1 MPAIATPKRPTRLQI
16 WIRAVRALSLI
27 ISVIPVLLGGGLALI
42 DRGFDGW
49 TFLTTLITVML
60 LRAGTFLI
68 NDYYDYI
75 KGADLEDSYLPANG
89 LQLGMLTPRQVHF
102 AGLFCYVVACVLG
115 SYLVHVGGM
124 LVLVLGV
131 VGLVAGYL
139 YSGTRFA
146 LAYHRL
152 GEVTVFL
159 LTGPLL
165 TLGSYYVMVRIPYLH
180 VFLHGI
186 AFGLLSAAA
195 LHINNMRDMEH
206 DRKIGKHTLATWLG
220 MRKSKWL
227 YAALVLLPYL
237 MPIILWKYDLTPSS
251 ALLTL
256 LTIPLAL
263 KVIRD
268 VVKTSDP
275 MEMNLELGLTYLLLL
290 LFGILNVFGLFV
302 YYFMQQ

>member
-1 MPAIATPKRPTRLQI
+1 MPATALPKRPTRLQI
-16 WIRAVRALSLI
+16 WIRGVRALSLV

-49 TFLTTLITVML
+49 TFLITLITVML
-60 LRAGTFLI
+60 LRAGTYLI

-75 KGADLEDSYLPANG
+75 KGADLEDSFLPANG
-89 LQLGMLTPRQVHF
+89 LQLGMLTPRQVHV
-102 AGLFCYVVACVLG
+102 AGLVCYLVACVLG
-115 SYLVHVGGM
+115 SYLVHVGGT
-124 LVLVLGV
+124 LILVLGV
-131 VGLVAGYL
+131 IGVLAGYF
-139 YSGTRFA
+139 YSGSRYA

-165 TLGSYYVMVRIPYLH
+165 VLGSYYVMVRIPYLH

-220 MRKSKWL
+220 QRKSKWL
-227 YAALVLLPYL
+227 YAALLLLPYL
-237 MPIILWKYDLTPSS
+237 MPILLWEYDLTPGA
-251 ALLTL
+251 ALLSL
-256 LTIPLAL
+256 LTFPLAL
-263 KVIRD
+263 KNIWD
-268 VVKTSDP
+268 VAKTTDQ

-290 LFGILNVFGLFV
+290 LFGILNVFGLFL